1 MENQLP
7 KIGISLDTRGLSA
20 EEMLALSREA
30 EEAGLYAIAVGDAFH
45 DTFALLSAMAV
56 ATQHIRLISAV
67 ATWTRTPL
75 TAARAVRTVDLLS
88 GGRYSLGLGSMPPS
102 FNENLHGIPYKAPL
116 KRMSEYMELVRLLWE
131 AQRGT
136 SVDYEG
142 EFYRVSGYRAVEPP
156 PDHHIP
162 ILIGATR
169 QRMIRMTGER
179 ADGVILNVI
188 HSIPWLRDVAL
199 PALAEGAKQAGRSL
213 KDLDRGIAHYVIV
226 TDDVEQAHAIMRRT
240 LAFYMSTPYGMEW
253 LSANGYSEEAET
265 ISAALSAGDRKG
277 MAGAISDRVINAV
290 ASVGTAEE
298 CHQRIAQ
305 YGSLVDW
312 VLLSTP
318 AGLPPSEQVNALR
331 QLINTFGDGWQG

>member
-1 MENQLP
+1 MENELP
-7 KIGISLDTRGLSA
+7 RIGISLDTRGLSA
-20 EEMLALSREA
+20 EDMLSLSREA

-45 DTFALLSAMAV
+45 DTYALLSAMAMV
-56 ATQHIRLISAV
+56 TSRIRLISAV

-142 EFYRVSGYRAVEPP
+142 SFYRVSGYRSVEKPP
-156 PDHHIP
+156 GHHIP
-162 ILIGATR
+162 LLIGATR
-169 QRMIRMTGER
+169 PRMIRMSAEK
-179 ADGVILNVI
+179 ADGAILNVI

-199 PALAEGAKQAGRSL
+199 PALAEGAERGGRTL
-213 KDLDRGIAHYVIV
+213 KDVERGIAHYAIV
-226 TDDVEQAHAIMRRT
+226 TDDSEQARRIMQRT
-240 LAFYMSTPYGMEW
+240 LAFYMSTPYGLEW
-253 LSANGYSEEAET
+253 LAANGFSEEGAA
-265 ISAALSAGDRKG
+265 ISEAQSSGDRRG
-277 MAGAISDRVINAV
+277 MAGAISDRVIDAV
-290 ASVGTAEE
+290 ASVGTPEE
-298 CHQRIAQ
+298 CRQRVAQ
-305 YGSLVDW
+305 LGSLVDW

-318 AGLPPSEQVNALR
+318 AALPPSEQMSAFRAL
-331 QLINTFGDGWQG
+331 IKTFGDGWKS